1 MRFPFGALFVVL
13 CSLAETHASQSLGLA
28 WDRSADPSVSGY
40 RLYCGTH
47 SGVYTQTIEIGN
59 ATTTLISN
67 LVEGATYF
75 FAVSAYR
82 PASLESSLSN
92 EVSYRVPVSRPA
104 TTRIRTSSRSPKI
117 SVSATPTG
125 IREGETAV
133 YRITALRA
141 KLNGPLTVHYM
152 MQGNAI
158 LGTHYTLSGTPGQI
172 TIPAGR
178 SSVSVALTAL
188 RTKLNQGSQT
198 ATMVIAAGTGYKLST
213 NHKSYVTIT
222 NIPLD

>member
-1 MRFPFGALFVVL
+1 MRLPFGALFVVL
-13 CSLAETHASQSLGLA
+13 CSLAETHASQSLSLA

-47 SGVYTQTIEIGN
+47 SRVYTQTIEIGN

-92 EVSYRVPVSRPA
+92 EVSYTVPVSRPT
-104 TTRIRTSSRSPKI
+104 TTRSRTPSRSPKI

-133 YRITALRA
+133 YRIAAMRA
-141 KLNGPLTVHYM
+141 KLNAPLTIHYM

-172 TIPAGR
+172 TIPTGR

-198 ATMVIAAGTGYKLST
+198 ATMVIATGTGYKLSANYKT
-213 NHKSYVTIT
+213 YVTIT
-222 NIPLD
+222 NIPFD

>member
-1 MRFPFGALFVVL
+1 MRLPFSALLVVL
-13 CSLAETHASQSLGLA
+13 CSLAEAHASQSVSLA

-40 RLYCGTH
+40 RLHCGTH
-47 SGVYTQTIEIGN
+47 PGIYTQTIEIGN

-75 FAVSAYR
+75 FAVTAYR
-82 PASLESSLSN
+82 TASLESSLSN
-92 EVSYRVPVSRPA
+92 EVSYRVPVSTPM
-104 TTRIRTSSRSPKI
+104 TTPIRTTSLSPKI

-125 IREGETAV
+125 IKEGETAV
-133 YRITALRA
+133 YRITALRS
-141 KLNGPLTVHYM
+141 KLKAPLTVHYV
-152 MQGNAI
+152 MQGKAI
-158 LGTHYTLSGTPGQI
+158 LGTHYTLSGAPGQI

-198 ATMVIAAGTGYKLST
+198 ATMVIAAGTGYKLSANYKT
-213 NHKSYVTIT
+213 YVTIT
-222 NIPLD
+222 NIPFD

>member
-1 MRFPFGALFVVL
+1 
-13 CSLAETHASQSLGLA
+13 
-28 WDRSADPSVSGY
+28 
-40 RLYCGTH
+40 
-47 SGVYTQTIEIGN
+47 
-59 ATTTLISN
+59 
-67 LVEGATYF
+67 
-75 FAVSAYR
+75 
-82 PASLESSLSN
+82 
-92 EVSYRVPVSRPA
+92 
-104 TTRIRTSSRSPKI
+104 
-117 SVSATPTG
+117 
-125 IREGETAV
+125 
-133 YRITALRA
+133 
-141 KLNGPLTVHYM
+141 M

>member
-1 MRFPFGALFVVL
+1 MRLPFGAIFVVL
-13 CSLAETHASQSLGLA
+13 CNLAEAHAAQSLSLA

-40 RLYCGTH
+40 RLHCGTH

-59 ATTTLISN
+59 ATATLISN

-75 FAVSAYR
+75 FAVTAYR
-82 PASLESSLSN
+82 TASLESSLSN
-92 EVSYRVPVSRPA
+92 EVSYRVPVSRTA
-104 TTRIRTSSRSPKI
+104 TTRSRTPSRSPKI

-158 LGTHYTLSGTPGQI
+158 LGTHYTLSGTPAQI

-178 SSVSVALTAL
+178 SSGAVTLTAL

-198 ATMVIAAGTGYKLST
+198 ATMVIAAGTGYKLSP
-213 NHKSYVTIT
+213 NYKSYVTIT